1 MSEGRPTYGNYDFFY
16 RDFDSPET
24 RQFRRA
30 AYGEDIGQH
39 SWVSADEL
47 RSDIP
52 RLGLSRS
59 SRILDLG
66 CGPCGPL
73 TFILAA
79 VGCQGVG
86 VEQSEAALQ
95 IGRERALALGIADL
109 LSVQAADLDE
119 PLPFEPRSFD
129 AAISID
135 VILHLRDRRR
145 LFSEVAKFLR
155 PGGRFLLTDAGVM
168 TGIVSNEEVRRR
180 SMHGFTQITAAGQ
193 NEMLLEA
200 AGFRLIEVEDR
211 TASAERNASGRL
223 AALQAHPSELRK
235 QRDYLETV
243 IALSR
248 RGAMSRFMYLAA
260 LDRPAT
266 GA

>member
-1 MSEGRPTYGNYDFFY
+1 MNDKRPTSGNYESFY
-16 RDFDSPET
+16 RDFDSPAMRE
-24 RQFRRA
+24 FRRD

-39 SWVSADEL
+39 SWVSAEEL
-47 RSDIP
+47 RGDIP
-52 RLGLSRS
+52 RLGLSKT

-95 IGRERALALGIADL
+95 IGRERALALGVADR
-109 LSVQAADLDE
+109 LSLQAVDLDE
-119 PLPFEPRSFD
+119 PLPFESQSFD

-135 VILHLRDRRR
+135 VVLHLRDRRV
-145 LFSEVAKFLR
+145 LFREVARLLR
-155 PGGRFLLTDAGVM
+155 PGGRFLLTDAGVL
-168 TGIVSNEEVRRR
+168 TGTVSDDEMQKR
-180 SMHGFTQITAAGQ
+180 SIHGFTQFVETGR
-193 NEMLLEA
+193 NEELLEA
-200 AGFRLIEVEDR
+200 AGFRLIEIEDR

-223 AALQAHPSELRK
+223 AALPAQAAESGP

-243 IALSR
+243 IAMAR
-248 RGAMSRFMYLAA
+248 RRAMSRFMYLAGIGRA
-260 LDRPAT
+260 
-266 GA
+266 